1 MSNSPDFS
9 TEFFRLDDQVAIVT
23 GGASGLGFYYTKA
36 LLRSG
41 AHVLVVSRTDK
52 GWEDLRS
59 LPDVFSGQVA
69 FLKCDLTAPEA
80 PAKIVKIA
88 QEEFDHIDI
97 LVNNAGRTIRQ
108 NWRDYQDEDWRKVI
122 ELNLNA
128 LYYLSHA
135 VAKVM
140 AQQGHG
146 KIINVGS
153 MQSFRAGKNIFPY
166 AASKHGVVG
175 LTKAYADALAAD
187 NIQVNAIAPG
197 YIDTPMT
204 KALQADPQRNQEIL
218 AHIPAGHWAQPQE
231 LMGTLVFLAS
241 PAANYV
247 TGTTIPVDGGY
258 LLR

>member
-1 MSNSPDFS
+1 MSKLPEFS
-9 TEFFRLDDQVAIVT
+9 SDFFRLDHKAAIVT

-41 AHVLVVSRTDK
+41 ARVLVVSRTDK
-52 GWEDLRS
+52 NWETIRS
-59 LPDVFSGQVA
+59 MDDVFSGQVA
-69 FLKCDLTAPEA
+69 FLKCDLTAPDA
-80 PAKIVKIA
+80 AKKITETA
-88 QEEFDHIDI
+88 QKQFDHIDI
-97 LVNNAGRTIRQ
+97 LVNNAGMQLRN
-108 NWRDYQDEDWRKVI
+108 NWRDFKDDDWRKVLD
-122 ELNLNA
+122 LNLNA
-128 LYYLSHA
+128 LYYLSHE

-140 AQQGHG
+140 ADQGHG

-153 MQSFRAGKNIFPY
+153 MQSFRAGKFIFPY
-166 AASKHGVVG
+166 TASKHAVVG
-175 LTKAYADALAAD
+175 LTKAYADALAGD

-204 KALQADPQRNQEIL
+204 KDLQNDPQRNQEIL
-218 AHIPAGHWAQPQE
+218 AHIPAGHWAQPRE

-241 PAANYV
+241 EASNYV